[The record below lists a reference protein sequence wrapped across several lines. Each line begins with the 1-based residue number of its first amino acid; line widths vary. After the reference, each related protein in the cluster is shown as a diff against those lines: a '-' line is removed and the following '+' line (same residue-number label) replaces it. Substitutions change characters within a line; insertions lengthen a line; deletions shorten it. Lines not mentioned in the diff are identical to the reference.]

1 MTGNGRKEI
10 CRAIRAGNR
19 TLSVM
24 EKKKRNETD
33 QNGKNSVKGV
43 RIHTINFGMLLM
55 ASIIYL
61 LILYATIH
69 LSLKYEELNTATEN
83 YVACVRQAG
92 MVTEASEYL
101 TMKARMY
108 AVNRKIEH
116 VQDYF
121 TEIHVTRR
129 REAALEEL
137 EKYNGSQEAY
147 DFLKTALDKSNEL
160 MNREMYSMKLVA
172 EAMGHDTHG
181 IAREL
186 DDIQLSHEDQKLDSE
201 AMLKKAEEMVFDT
214 AYQDAKALITRNI
227 SYFLNHVVETTKK
240 QRTDNA
246 SMMQRIMNTQK
257 LYIGLLFVLSVI
269 NLALII
275 SLIVKP
281 LRVYI
286 RCIKDEKRLPLEGA
300 YEFQYL
306 ALTYNHM
313 YDANAENEAAL
324 RYKADHDALT
334 DLINRG
340 GFDQI
345 CKSLETQN
353 RKIALLLIDVDRF
366 KQVNDGNGHRTGDRI
381 LKKVAGLLRNK
392 FRSKDYVARVG
403 GDEFSIIMMDVG
415 PDMSDLI
422 EKKIESINQ
431 VLRNPEDGLPE
442 VSLSVG
448 VAFSQDGYTG
458 ALYRNADIAL
468 YQVKENGRCGCDFY
482 QG

>member
-1 MTGNGRKEI
+1 
-10 CRAIRAGNR
+10 
-19 TLSVM
+19 M
-24 EKKKRNETD
+24 EKKR
-33 QNGKNSVKGV
+33 KNVTGQEEKKLIKGV
-43 RIHTINFGMLLM
+43 RIRTINYGMLLTS
-55 ASIIYL
+55 SIIYI

-69 LSLKYEELNTATEN
+69 LSLKYEELNIATEN

-108 AVNRKIEH
+108 AVNRKVEH
-116 VQDYF
+116 AQDYF
-121 TEIHVTRR
+121 TEIHVTKR

-147 DFLKTALDKSNEL
+147 DYLKRALESSNDL
-160 MNREMYSMKLVA
+160 MKREMYSMKLVA
-172 EAMGHDTHG
+172 AAMGHDIHEF
-181 IAREL
+181 AWEL
-186 DDIQLSHEDQKLDSE
+186 EDIRLTSEDQKMDSE

-214 AYQDAKALITRNI
+214 VYQDAKAQIASNI
-227 SYFLNHVVETTKK
+227 SYFLNHVVESTKQ
-240 QRTDNA
+240 QRTKNA

-257 LYIGLLFVLSVI
+257 VYISLLFVLSIMNVG
-269 NLALII
+269 LAVSLII
-275 SLIVKP
+275 KP

-286 RCIKDEKRLPLEGA
+286 RCIKDEKRLPVKGA

-313 YDANAENEAAL
+313 YDVNAENEEAL

-345 CKSLETQN
+345 CKSLQMQEKN
-353 RKIALLLIDVDRF
+353 IALLLIDVDRF

-381 LKKVAGLLRNK
+381 LKKVADLLRNK

-403 GDEFSIIMMDVG
+403 GDEFSIIMMDAKA
-415 PDMSDLI
+415 DMSELI
-422 EKKIESINQ
+422 EKKIASINQ

-448 VAFSQDGYTG
+448 VAFSQDGYTNT
-458 ALYRNADIAL
+458 LYQNADLAL

>member
-1 MTGNGRKEI
+1 
-10 CRAIRAGNR
+10 
-19 TLSVM
+19 M
-24 EKKKRNETD
+24 EKKKKSVTGQEE
-33 QNGKNSVKGV
+33 KSIVKGV
-43 RIHTINFGMLLM
+43 RIRTINYGMLLA
-55 ASIIYL
+55 ASMIYI

-69 LSLKYEELNTATEN
+69 LSLKYEELNIATEN

-108 AVNRKIEH
+108 AVDRKIEH
-116 VQDYF
+116 AQDYF
-121 TEIHVTRR
+121 TEINVTKR

-147 DFLKTALDKSNEL
+147 DFLKTALENSNAL
-160 MNREMYSMKLVA
+160 MKKEMYSMKLVA
-172 EAMGHDTHG
+172 AAMGHDVHE
-181 IAREL
+181 IAGEL
-186 DDIQLSHEDQKLDSE
+186 ADIRLTSEDQRLDSE
-201 AMLKKAEEMVFDT
+201 AMLKKAEDMVFNAD
-214 AYQDAKALITRNI
+214 YQDAKALITSNI
-227 SYFLNHVVETTKK
+227 SYFLNNVVEATRQ
-240 QRTDNA
+240 QRMNNA
-246 SMMQRIMNTQK
+246 SMMQKIMNTQRV
-257 LYIGLLFVLSVI
+257 YIGLLFVMSVI
-269 NLALII
+269 NLG
-275 SLIVKP
+275 LIVSLVARP

-286 RCIKDEKRLPLEGA
+286 RCIKDEKKLPMEGA

-313 YDANAENEAAL
+313 YNANAENKAAL
-324 RYKADHDALT
+324 RYKADHDFLT

-345 CKSLETQN
+345 CKSLQMQSK
-353 RKIALLLIDVDRF
+353 RIALLLIDVDRF

-381 LKKVAGLLRNK
+381 LKKVAELLKNR

-415 PDMSDLI
+415 PDMSELI

-448 VAFSQDGYTG
+448 VAFSQNGYTST
-458 ALYRNADIAL
+458 LYQNADMAL